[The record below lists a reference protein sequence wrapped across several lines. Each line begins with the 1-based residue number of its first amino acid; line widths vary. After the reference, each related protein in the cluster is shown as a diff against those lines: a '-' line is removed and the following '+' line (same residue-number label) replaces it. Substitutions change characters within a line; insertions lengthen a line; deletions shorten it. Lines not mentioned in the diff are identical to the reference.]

1 MNYLQLTNKNSDEK
15 LLRQKLSASNIAEAG
30 ENDNQEVQ
38 TITEI
43 KAVDHA
49 VIIRKNELNQHYYND

>member
-1 MNYLQLTNKNSDEK
+1 MNYLQLTNKNSDKE

-30 ENDNQEVQ
+30 ENENQEVQ
-38 TITEI
+38 NLTEI

-49 VIIRKNELNQHYYND
+49 VIIRKNE